1 LIAVVQRVTHAE
13 VVVAGVTIG
22 RIAHGMLALIGVE
35 RNDTRR
41 NAVRLVERLLGYRIF
56 PDDAQRMNL
65 SLRDVA
71 GGLLLVPQF
80 TLAADTRKGTRPD
93 FSRAAAPAVARSL
106 FLELVDHARAAHP
119 MVETG
124 QFGAEMSVSLLNHGP
139 VTFCLDA

>member
-1 LIAVVQRVTHAE
+1 MIAVVQRVTHAE

-93 FSRAAAPAVARSL
+93 FSRAAEPAVARSL

>member
-1 LIAVVQRVTHAE
+1 LIALIQRVTRAE

-22 RIAHGMLALIGVE
+22 RIGHGMLALIGVA
-35 RNDTRR
+35 RDDTSR
-41 NAVRLVERLLGYRIF
+41 NAERLVERLLGYRIF
-56 PDDAQRMNL
+56 PDEAQRMNL
-65 SLRDVA
+65 CLRDVA

-80 TLAADTRKGTRPD
+80 TLAADTRKGTRPS
-93 FSRAAAPAVARSL
+93 FSTAAEPAVARSL

-124 QFGAEMSVSLLNHGP
+124 QFGAEMSVSLVNHGP